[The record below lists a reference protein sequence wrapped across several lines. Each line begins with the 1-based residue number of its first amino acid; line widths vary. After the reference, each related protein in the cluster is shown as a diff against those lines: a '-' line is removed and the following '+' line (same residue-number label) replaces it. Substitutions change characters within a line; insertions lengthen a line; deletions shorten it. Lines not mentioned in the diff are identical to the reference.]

1 MVNIYGEDTKLHRI
15 QTLNAV
21 KALVNIKQRKQVLEG
36 AIQNEDLVKMLEEI
50 PGTKIQI
57 LNGEQV
63 DDIESALQ
71 KVGVSNM
78 DYKSYLDSQGKSH
91 VMDILKQD
99 LMKQ

>member
-78 DYKSYLDSQGKSH
+78 DYKSYLDS
-91 VMDILKQD
+91 
-99 LMKQ
+99 

>member
-1 MVNIYGEDTKLHRI
+1 
-15 QTLNAV
+15 
-21 KALVNIKQRKQVLEG
+21 
-36 AIQNEDLVKMLEEI
+36 MLEEM

-71 KVGVSNM
+71 KVGVSSM
-78 DYKSYLDSQGKSH
+78 DYKSYLDNQGKSH

-99 LMKQ
+99 LMK

>member
-1 MVNIYGEDTKLHRI
+1 
-15 QTLNAV
+15 
-21 KALVNIKQRKQVLEG
+21 
-36 AIQNEDLVKMLEEI
+36 MLEEI

-71 KVGVSNM
+71 KVGVSSM
-78 DYKSYLDSQGKSH
+78 DYKSYLDNQGKSH

-99 LMKQ
+99 LMK